1 MRISALLLRKAA
13 PFPVWPGTW
22 SRHRLSATGQRPALL
37 HPKPDE
43 RMTKTLNFKQEL
55 TGVFGFPVA
64 ENPSQLMVESAYRHH
79 GLDWRY
85 LSLEVRPENLA
96 AAVQGARALGFRGFN
111 CTLPHKVAVIPHL
124 DGLGES
130 AALMGAVNCV
140 VRRGDRLI
148 GENTDGKGFLQ
159 SLKTLI
165 DPASKRIV
173 ILGSGGAARAI
184 GIELAL
190 AGAGSFVIVN
200 RGEQRGADLVTL
212 LRTAVNATVTGV
224 SWHGDYAIPADADVV
239 INATSVGL
247 YPDVDARL
255 ALDIATL
262 KPHMVV
268 ADVIPNPRR
277 TQLVRD
283 AEARGCRVID
293 GLGMLVNQGVIGIR
307 SWTGIEPNPQVM
319 RAALENAFAG

>member
-1 MRISALLLRKAA
+1 MA
-13 PFPVWPGTW
+13 
-22 SRHRLSATGQRPALL
+22 
-37 HPKPDE
+37 
-43 RMTKTLNFKQEL
+43 KTLNFKQEL
-55 TGVFGFPVA
+55 TGVFGYPVA

-85 LSLEVRPENLA
+85 LSLEVAPDALA
-96 AAVQGARALGFRGFN
+96 AAVHGARAMGFRGFN

-124 DGLGES
+124 DGVGES

-140 VRRGDRLI
+140 VRRGDRFI

-159 SLKTLI
+159 SLKPLI
-165 DPASKRIV
+165 DPVGKRIV

-184 GIELAL
+184 GVELAL

-200 RGEQRGADLVTL
+200 RGEQRGNELIDL
-212 LRTAVNATVTGV
+212 LRTKVGADVRGIP
-224 SWHGDYAIPADADVV
+224 WRGDIAIPADADVV

-255 ALDIATL
+255 ALDVATL

-268 ADVIPNPRR
+268 ADVIPNPPR
-277 TQLVRD
+277 TRLVRD
-283 AEARGCRVID
+283 AQVRGCQVID
-293 GLGMLVNQGVIGIR
+293 GLGMLVNQGVIGIHY
-307 SWTGIEPNPQVM
+307 WTGIDSDPRIM
-319 RAALENAFAG
+319 RAALEHAFAP